1 MTGLDVKTIPLFS
14 FQVADIHKKACW
26 YQLRHFLG
34 VHASLSTEDRCRL
47 VEELQSM
54 HEACHPLVKEVPT
67 TEPRPSDML
76 LVLSAHILWELWSTS
91 REDKCVTNV
100 CWVVSRTSFHE
111 LFFCLV
117 VLRYFW
123 KAVVQLEYARKHS
136 PTNHHILFLLV
147 KFYNQ
152 IGESKMRSQWSGL
165 VEHS

>member
-1 MTGLDVKTIPLFS
+1 MCFSWLGRETIPLFS

-34 VHASLSTEDRCRL
+34 VHASLSTEERCRL

-91 REDKCVTNV
+91 REDKCVTIV
-100 CWVVSRTSFHE
+100 CWVVSHTSFHE
-111 LFFCLV
+111 LFCLV

-152 IGESKMRSQWSGL
+152 IGKPKIR
-165 VEHS
+165 